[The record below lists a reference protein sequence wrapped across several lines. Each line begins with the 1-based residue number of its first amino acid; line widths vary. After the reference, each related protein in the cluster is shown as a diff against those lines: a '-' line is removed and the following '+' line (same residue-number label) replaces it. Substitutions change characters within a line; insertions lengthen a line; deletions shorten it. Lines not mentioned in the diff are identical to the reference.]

1 MEGERR
7 RRTDTIALYGLMLHL
22 EASSARRQSVHS
34 RAPIAAAPPRQLGA
48 ADQPISWAVW
58 LEHLALPIE
67 DAEIWW
73 RRALKLRLAA
83 SSAKLLERR
92 SSRRPGEVFA
102 ANGALVVEAARARRA
117 TLPRRASLI
126 LFMPLTVVCASAA
139 AVQEAVLP
147 TSPRHPRTPWC
158 SATNLLIILDGL
170 VQESAARGASRLA
183 EALDPMTA
191 TSVDWAVAH
200 GLCSAAQWSATA
212 SQPAGDVAGVCRRGV
227 LCVGRTG
234 SAVHGCGRSIWWD
247 LPCMAFSCF
256 SEITA
261 RLHRTT
267 APPATSHS
275 RTEVL
280 RSVGGRGDGVRSRR
294 RALEA
299 RAR

>member
-1 MEGERR
+1 
-7 RRTDTIALYGLMLHL
+7 MLHL

-183 EALDPMTA
+183 EALDTMTA
-191 TSVDWAVAH
+191 TSVAGRWRTVFAAPHNGRLRPPSRRETWQGCVGEVCCAWEGRDRPCTAVVGRSGGTCH
-200 GLCSAAQWSATA
+200 VWHFRVSARSQRDYTAPQHHQRPATA
-212 SQPAGDVAGVCRRGV
+212 A
-227 LCVGRTG
+227 
-234 SAVHGCGRSIWWD
+234 
-247 LPCMAFSCF
+247 
-256 SEITA
+256 
-261 RLHRTT
+261 
-267 APPATSHS
+267 
-275 RTEVL
+275 L
-280 RSVGGRGDGVRSRR
+280 RCY
-294 RALEA
+294 AA
-299 RAR
+299 